1 MGKGGSPLKH
11 LLMQGKSSCTIEGN
25 AISGRG
31 LACKAHNCWLPEAL
45 LLGGTVGPQRC
56 IEPCEEESGAMV
68 PALEEEAPLM
78 LEKAGDGNVRKEK
91 KEKHKK
97 EKKHKHKHKHKS
109 GHKRH
114 RDDEDAAEVENVH
127 AAVKPHSAEPE
138 TRANGK
144 ATHDFADKGGSDCE
158 SGEIPTAEDDR
169 GEALESTP
177 AGKPA
182 EASRTTGR
190 SLEAADQQS
199 NGASTRCGSVSFW
212 TMLHPA
218 NFFLLVHNT

>member
-1 MGKGGSPLKH
+1 M
-11 LLMQGKSSCTIEGN
+11 
-25 AISGRG
+25 
-31 LACKAHNCWLPEAL
+31 
-45 LLGGTVGPQRC
+45 
-56 IEPCEEESGAMV
+56 
-68 PALEEEAPLM
+68 LEEEAG
-78 LEKAGDGNVRKEK
+78 EGNVRKEK

-97 EKKHKHKHKHKS
+97 DKKHKHKHKHKS

-144 ATHDFADKGGSDCE
+144 ATHDVADKGGSDCE

-177 AGKPA
+177 AGTSA

-190 SLEAADQQS
+190 SLEAAEQQS
-199 NGASTRCGSVSFW
+199 NGGSTRWSSVPCL
-212 TMLHPA
+212 TMLHPREMFSLGPLTRCNTVLSGA
-218 NFFLLVHNT
+218 FWAENWPLGVYALKLTFKPGVVRRCEVLV

>member
-1 MGKGGSPLKH
+1 M
-11 LLMQGKSSCTIEGN
+11 
-25 AISGRG
+25 
-31 LACKAHNCWLPEAL
+31 
-45 LLGGTVGPQRC
+45 
-56 IEPCEEESGAMV
+56 

-78 LEKAGDGNVRKEK
+78 LEEEAGEGNVRKEK

-97 EKKHKHKHKHKS
+97 DKKHKHKHKHKS

-138 TRANGK
+138 TRSNGK
-144 ATHDFADKGGSDCE
+144 ATHDVAEKCGSDCE
-158 SGEIPTAEDDR
+158 SGEIPTAEDGR
-169 GEALESTP
+169 GEALESIP

-199 NGASTRCGSVSFW
+199 NGGSTRCGSVCCW
-212 TMLHPA
+212 TRLQVFPVGPYDRVLHCLSRAYWAEKWPLRVHILKLTA
-218 NFFLLVHNT
+218 SLVCLIGVAY

>member
-1 MGKGGSPLKH
+1 
-11 LLMQGKSSCTIEGN
+11 
-25 AISGRG
+25 
-31 LACKAHNCWLPEAL
+31 
-45 LLGGTVGPQRC
+45 
-56 IEPCEEESGAMV
+56 MV
-68 PALEEEAPLM
+68 PALEEEAPLL
-78 LEKAGDGNVRKEK
+78 LEEEAGEGNVRKEK

-97 EKKHKHKHKHKS
+97 DKKHKHKHKHKS

-144 ATHDFADKGGSDCE
+144 ATHDVADKGGSDCE

-177 AGKPA
+177 AGTSA

-190 SLEAADQQS
+190 SLEAAEQQS
-199 NGASTRCGSVSFW
+199 NGGSTRWSSVPCL

-218 NFFLLVHNT
+218 KCFLLVH